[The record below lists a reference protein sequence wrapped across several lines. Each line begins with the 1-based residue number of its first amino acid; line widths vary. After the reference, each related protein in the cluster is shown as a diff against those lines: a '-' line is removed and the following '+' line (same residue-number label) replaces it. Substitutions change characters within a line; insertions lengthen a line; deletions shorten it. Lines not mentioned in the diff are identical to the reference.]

1 MGRPPDD
8 DGLLEGARSWL
19 FVPGDKADRW
29 LTKASASDA
38 DVVILDLE
46 DAVVASRKAVARD
59 IVATA
64 LARDR
69 PSIPVV
75 IRINGVN
82 TPWWTDDLEMAVSA
96 GVAALMVPKVGSA
109 DDVARVAPQL
119 GARGPPR
126 GAAGAARRPPR
137 GPTNGLTLQ
146 RVAIVPLVETAAGI
160 LRAEAIAGSHR
171 VVAVALG
178 GEDLAVD
185 IGVTRTQGGAEL
197 EYARQHLVLACAA
210 SRCGAIDTPTLDR
223 RDAGLVSAQASAARG
238 LGFTGKLAIHPSQVP
253 AINAAFEPLGDEI
266 EWAHSVVDTFELA
279 ARSGS
284 GVTVVGDRMVDAP
297 VVAAARR
304 ILARAR
310 PRRGQARR

>member
-19 FVPGDKADRW
+19 LVPGDKADRW

-109 DDVARVAPQL
+109 DDVARVAAL
-119 GARGPPR
+119 L
-126 GAAGAARRPPR
+126 PPR